1 MTIVTTKG
9 KRIKVSAMILINAD
23 STKLCFNNVNNQ
35 YTELDITQV
44 SHIEPDEPCEI

>member
-9 KRIKVSAMILINAD
+9 KRIKVSAIILINLD
-23 STKLCFNNVNNQ
+23 STKFCFNDAKNQ
-35 YTELDITQV
+35 FTVLNITEV

>member
-9 KRIKVSAMILINAD
+9 KRIKVSAIILINAD
-23 STKLCFNNVNNQ
+23 STKLCFNDVNNQ
-35 YTELDITQV
+35 FKEIDITEV